1 MEKNVH
7 FLKCTKE
14 RKNENNCNLL
24 LLLKRYISIST
35 IESVLKRCVPW
46 NSQLSHLHRLAKSD
60 YRCVQSVCHTT
71 RCSLCCLRTQDHYP
85 KRSLRFPVEQMA
97 LFKYQ
102 ETCCFPIDISTSM
115 LRHSRVTS
123 SSRTKIRNPSPIL
136 VRSLTKSMNQGH
148 WDEGHLP
155 GLACRVF
162 HRYSVSTFFSGKD

>member
-1 MEKNVH
+1 MQSAIWLWSLGHLQDSWTNAGSGIRHEDV
-7 FLKCTKE
+7 
-14 RKNENNCNLL
+14 R
-24 LLLKRYISIST
+24 
-35 IESVLKRCVPW
+35 W
-46 NSQLSHLHRLAKSD
+46 NSKLSHLHRLAKSD

-102 ETCCFPIDISTSM
+102 ETCCFLIDISTSM

>member
-1 MEKNVH
+1 MQSAIWLWSLGHLQDSWTNAGSGIRHEDV
-7 FLKCTKE
+7 
-14 RKNENNCNLL
+14 R
-24 LLLKRYISIST
+24 
-35 IESVLKRCVPW
+35 W
-46 NSQLSHLHRLAKSD
+46 NSKLSHLHRLSKSD

-123 SSRTKIRNPSPIL
+123 SSRTKIRNPLSDSRTVSYKVHEPGAL
-136 VRSLTKSMNQGH
+136 GRRTFARSGMS
-148 WDEGHLP
+148 
-155 GLACRVF
+155 R
-162 HRYSVSTFFSGKD
+162 FS